1 MACATAKVQSST
13 PSLTQSTTQS
23 PTLGLIGGLSWHSTL
38 IYYQKLNEGFAS
50 IFGSDR
56 SAPLLLYS
64 HDFGMI
70 GRSQANGKWKD
81 VEDQIVHSARLLAQS
96 GCEAIVIASNT
107 IHKFVRVIEASTQRP
122 VLHMGSAI
130 ATAVTKNSSKRV
142 GFLGTR
148 PTMEEP
154 FLKRRIQESASVEL
168 CIPTRPERDEIHRV
182 IWERLVRGCVDDQDR
197 QAFQIFC
204 DEWARRERLD
214 SIVLSCTEL
223 GLLGLKERGFR
234 IFDSLEAHVD
244 YALQFYKDRSPHFV
258 HE

>member
-1 MACATAKVQSST
+1 MV
-13 PSLTQSTTQS
+13 PVI
-23 PTLGLIGGLSWHSTL
+23 LGLIGGLSYHSTL

-56 SAPLLLYS
+56 SAPLLIYS

-70 GRSQANGKWKD
+70 GRSQANGRWKD
-81 VEDQIVHSARLLAQS
+81 VEDQIVNSAQLLTQS
-96 GCEAIVIASNT
+96 GCEALVIASNT
-107 IHKFVRVIEASTQRP
+107 IHKFARIIEAATQRP

-130 ATAVTKNSSKRV
+130 ADTLTKNSSRRV

-154 FLKRRIQESASVEL
+154 FLKRRIEESASVEL
-168 CIPTRPERDEIHRV
+168 YIPTRLEREEVHRV

-197 QAFQIFC
+197 QNFQIFC
-204 DEWARRERLD
+204 DDWAKRERLD

-234 IFDSLEAHVD
+234 VFDSLEAHVD
-244 YALQFYKDRSPHFV
+244 FALKFYQDRATHFLHNV
-258 HE
+258 

>member
-1 MACATAKVQSST
+1 MARATAKAQS
-13 PSLTQSTTQS
+13 PAQSPTQS

-130 ATAVTKNSSKRV
+130 ATALTKNSSKRV

-244 YALQFYKDRSPHFV
+244 YALQFYKDRSPHYV

>member
-1 MACATAKVQSST
+1 MMRATAQV
-13 PSLTQSTTQS
+13 QS
-23 PTLGLIGGLSWHSTL
+23 PTLGLIGGLSYHSTL

-56 SAPLLLYS
+56 SAPLLIYS

-70 GRSQANGKWKD
+70 GRSQANGQWKE
-81 VEDQIVHSARLLAQS
+81 VERQIVNSALLLTQS
-96 GCEAIVIASNT
+96 GCEALVIASNT
-107 IHKFVRVIEASTQRP
+107 IHKFVRVIESSTQRP

-130 ATAVTKNSSKRV
+130 ASALAKNASHRV

-154 FLKRRIQESASVEL
+154 FLKRRIQESAGVEL

-197 QAFQIFC
+197 QAFQAFC
-204 DEWARRERLD
+204 DDWASRERLD

-234 IFDSLEAHVD
+234 IFDSLDAHVD
-244 YALQFYKDRSPHFV
+244 YALQFYQERSNQFISD
-258 HE
+258 